1 MLLDCSFQTHS
12 SWQNQHGHT
21 LNLQGRKRTCAHFH
35 IFSPQLPPIQKKWI
49 NPSHNPNLYS
59 IALIKQ
65 YIVALFAPKE
75 SSWRAGACLK
85 ERRAALLAI
94 KAQIPQED
102 FPFQFLM
109 ILGVLWK
116 KYQKSAT
123 THRHG
128 LGIRKKLG
136 KNFAWD
142 VVRQHPQQHVCVHG
156 LKIGWNL
163 SETVDMWAALYS
175 EPTLGNHPC
184 GIERLNCFLTAV
196 ETSFWP
202 WALAFKTT
210 RWSTLTSHSIGR
222 GKAKFLIKHYKTIF
236 DQIRSISRN
245 M

>member
-21 LNLQGRKRTCAHFH
+21 LNLQGRKRTWAHFH
-35 IFSPQLPPIQKKWI
+35 HSCRQFKKKWI

-59 IALIKQ
+59 IALIKHNKTV
-65 YIVALFAPKE
+65 YYCCIVCAQRVVMKRRRLLEGK
-75 SSWRAGACLK
+75 AGRTSRHQSPDTSGGLS
-85 ERRAALLAI
+85 
-94 KAQIPQED
+94 IPVFD
-102 FPFQFLM
+102 DSRGF
-109 ILGVLWK
+109 I
-116 KYQKSAT
+116 QKISKISHHPQAWP
-123 THRHG
+123 RDPV
-128 LGIRKKLG
+128 KKLG

-175 EPTLGNHPC
+175 ERTLRNHPC

-196 ETSFWP
+196 ETSLWP

-210 RWSTLTSHSIGR
+210 RLDGQLWLVIP
-222 GKAKFLIKHYKTIF
+222 
-236 DQIRSISRN
+236 
-245 M
+245 